1 MKNNSTSRS
10 LVKNIVL
17 MASMTAVASV
27 MTFGIAAC
35 SDGNDSSDYHD
46 KARDAADHMT
56 DQAQKL
62 HDKAKD
68 MAK

>member
-17 MASMTAVASV
+17 MASISAVASV

-35 SDGNDSSDYHD
+35 SDNNDSSDYRDKAHDSADQVSDQADALRD
-46 KARDAADHMT
+46 KARDLT
-56 DQAQKL
+56 K
-62 HDKAKD
+62 
-68 MAK
+68 